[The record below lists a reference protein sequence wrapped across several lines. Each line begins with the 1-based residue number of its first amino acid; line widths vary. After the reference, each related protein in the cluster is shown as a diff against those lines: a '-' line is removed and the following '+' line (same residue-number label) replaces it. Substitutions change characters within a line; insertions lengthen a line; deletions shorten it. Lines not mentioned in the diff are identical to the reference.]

1 MSSLWMGNLQPYMD
15 EMFVIRAFATMGE
28 SVVGV
33 RLIRSKVTGDVAG
46 YGFVELVDEATV
58 ERCLRKVNGK
68 PLPGATP
75 PRRFKLKR
83 ASHGRAV
90 EGQLY
95 SLFVGDLSPDV
106 DDGML
111 YEFFCHLF
119 PSCRSGM
126 VVLDNKGHSK
136 GCGFV
141 QFLSQREQKRALSEC
156 QGIVGLG
163 TKALRLSTALNYT
176 YVCPQR
182 LLAIHLAPVTLSSP
196 LSTTHNTRNNKT
208 SQENPAGTPYL
219 MTHYSQLYPNYYPYV
234 NPDWSF
240 SQYTHLQN
248 TPTQSCGEGDGA
260 VIVEEDGLD
269 DPNPQLDVTEANRK
283 FMDQSEELYDALID
297 CYWQPPESWYG
308 VTCTVSC
315 SLPEPIP
322 SEEEY
327 GNGFSL

>member
-126 VVLDNKGHSK
+126 VVLDNKEHPV

-176 YVCPQR
+176 
-182 LLAIHLAPVTLSSP
+182 
-196 LSTTHNTRNNKT
+196 NNKT

-248 TPTQSCGEGDGA
+248 TPTQVHILPRATGR
-260 VIVEEDGLD
+260 
-269 DPNPQLDVTEANRK
+269 PLDVTEANRK

>member
-1 MSSLWMGNLQPYMD
+1 GPVNMSSLWMGNLQPYMD

-75 PRRFKLKR
+75 VSDLVPSGR
-83 ASHGRAV
+83 RAV
-90 EGQLY
+90 GLY

-176 YVCPQR
+176 
-182 LLAIHLAPVTLSSP
+182 
-196 LSTTHNTRNNKT
+196 NNKT

-248 TPTQSCGEGDGA
+248 TPTQVHILPRATGRPDISLLPKMGFNWLFFRF
-260 VIVEEDGLD
+260 VHRS

>member
-33 RLIRSKVTGDVAG
+33 RLIRSKVTGTEPPQHSKCGHVQ
-46 YGFVELVDEATV
+46 
-58 ERCLRKVNGK
+58 
-68 PLPGATP
+68 

-176 YVCPQR
+176 
-182 LLAIHLAPVTLSSP
+182 
-196 LSTTHNTRNNKT
+196 NNKT

>member
-176 YVCPQR
+176 SS
-182 LLAIHLAPVTLSSP
+182 LLSVTV
-196 LSTTHNTRNNKT
+196 NTFLMFGRNNKT

-248 TPTQSCGEGDGA
+248 TPTQ
-260 VIVEEDGLD
+260 VHILPH
-269 DPNPQLDVTEANRK
+269 PNPQLDVTEANRK

-308 VTCTVSC
+308 VTCTVSSPLTFC
-315 SLPEPIP
+315 
-322 SEEEY
+322 
-327 GNGFSL
+327 